1 MTVQLRSDNTVI
13 SKPVIPDNSA
23 ILKPVIP
30 DNTVIS
36 KFVIPAQA
44 GIQTCPAFRQHRN
57 LETRHSRAGGN
68 PDLSAQ
74 KLIG

>member
-44 GIQTCPAFRQHRN
+44 GIQTCPHRN
-57 LETRHSRAGGN
+57 LSDKNSCSN
-68 PDLSAQ
+68 PAF
-74 KLIG
+74 

>member
-44 GIQTCPAFRQHRN
+44 GIRTCPHRN
-57 LETRHSRAGGN
+57 LSDKNSCSN
-68 PDLSAQ
+68 PE
-74 KLIG
+74 